1 MHYTT
6 NTKLLLLLRH
16 HDCRRNC
23 DSTTTTATTTT
34 TTTTTTTFALNVNK
48 LFQLT
53 TQRAFLPPLKASVL
67 SPDTCGDVT
76 PL

>member
-6 NTKLLLLLRH
+6 KTKLLLLLRH

-23 DSTTTTATTTT
+23 DSTIA

-67 SPDTCGDVT
+67 SPGTCGDVT